1 MMTSLLLRSMRW
13 ILSSVLLSKMIK
25 TGIFGGSFNPIHN
38 GHISLARQLREKA
51 GLDEVWLM
59 VSPQNPL
66 KQSSELL
73 DDAVRMEMASM
84 ALEGVEGVIASDYE
98 MHLPK
103 PSYTWNTLQNL
114 SKDYPDREFV
124 LLMGGDNWALFDRWY
139 HYEDILANY
148 QIVVYPRKLDSN
160 SLRNQGIK
168 EDASDGCETPKLQN
182 SLENNNLQLV
192 EAELLN
198 ISSTEIRQRIKA
210 GKSIRRMVPKPVADY
225 IRKEGLYAE

>member
-1 MMTSLLLRSMRW
+1 MKR
-13 ILSSVLLSKMIK
+13 

-66 KQSSELL
+66 KQSADLL
-73 DDAVRMEMASM
+73 DDNIRMEMVRL
-84 ALEGVEGVIASDYE
+84 ALEGVEGIVACDYE

-103 PSYTWNTLQNL
+103 PSYTWNTLQAL

-139 HYEDILANY
+139 HHEDIAANY
-148 QIVVYPRKLDSN
+148 QIVVYTR
-160 SLRNQGIK
+160 
-168 EDASDGCETPKLQN
+168 TPG
-182 SLENNNLQLV
+182 EPGYMD
-192 EAELLN
+192 
-198 ISSTEIRQRIKA
+198 ISSTEIRQRIRA
-210 GKSIRRMVPKPVADY
+210 GRGIRRMVPKAVADY
-225 IRKEGLYAE
+225 ITKHHLYA